1 MRIERKV
8 GAIIVGLGSLLLVMG
23 GAVPAVAGNGPAAG
37 FSHVTG
43 IRFAGAANATS
54 TAFGG
59 WVFGVKAAKSVTAE
73 FKVPT
78 LKCTS
83 ATRGI
88 LPFAALQSGSANS
101 PKTSAG
107 GVLLV
112 CQGGSPAAAATV
124 IVNNTETND
133 TTHALHVGDLMKAT
147 VTISATKT
155 TATIA
160 DLTVG
165 HTFKFTKSGTGGTA
179 IDEAIIDDSLVN
191 TSNNQQLP
199 VANFG
204 KISYSKAAV
213 GGKAIGTVTP
223 RTADN
228 MKTSAG
234 VLQILTGAITG
245 TANNA
250 FPTTFKHA

>member
-1 MRIERKV
+1 VRIERKV
-8 GAIIVGLGSLLLVMG
+8 GAIIVGLGSLLLAMG
-23 GAVPAVAGNGPAAG
+23 GAVPALAGNGPAAG

-54 TAFGG
+54 TSFGG

-88 LPFAALQSGSANS
+88 LPFAALQSGSAKS

-133 TTHALHVGDLMKAT
+133 TTHALHTGDLMQAT

-160 DLTVG
+160 DLTAG

-191 TSNNQQLP
+191 TSNQQLP
-199 VANFG
+199 VVNFG

-213 GGKAIGTVTP
+213 GGKAIGTVTS
-223 RTADN
+223 RTAVN

-245 TANNA
+245 TAKNA

>member
-1 MRIERKV
+1 VRIERKV
-8 GAIIVGLGSLLLVMG
+8 GAIIAGLGSLLLAAS
-23 GAVPAVAGNGPAAG
+23 GAAPALAGNGPSARFA
-37 FSHVTG
+37 HVTG

-54 TAFGG
+54 TSFGG

-83 ATRGI
+83 TTSGI
-88 LPFAALQSGSANS
+88 LPFATLQSGSTAS

-107 GVLLV
+107 GVVLV
-112 CQGGSPAAAATV
+112 CQSGSPAAAATV
-124 IVNNTETND
+124 IVNNTQTND
-133 TTHALHVGDLMKAT
+133 TTNALHAGDLMQAT

-179 IDEAIIDDSLVN
+179 FDEAIIDDSLVN
-191 TSNNQQLP
+191 ASNQQLP
-199 VANFG
+199 VVNFG
-204 KISYSKAAV
+204 KISYSKGAV

-223 RTADN
+223 RRAVN
-228 MKTSAG
+228 MQKRTG

-245 TANNA
+245 TAKNA
-250 FPTTFKHA
+250 FTTTFKHA